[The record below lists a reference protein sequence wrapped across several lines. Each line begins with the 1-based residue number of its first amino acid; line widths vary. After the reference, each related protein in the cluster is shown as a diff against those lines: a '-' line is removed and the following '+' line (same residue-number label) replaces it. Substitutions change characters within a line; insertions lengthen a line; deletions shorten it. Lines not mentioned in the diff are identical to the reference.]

1 MNPSP
6 ELKLP
11 VLPAGDHYAFHTMVK
26 PSGSQCNIACSYCF
40 YLHKAELLS
49 QPKQPRMDEAMLAE
63 HVRQYIEAQTGPE
76 VVFTWQGGEPTLM
89 GLDFFRRVVA
99 LQRQHARPGQ
109 RVLNDL
115 QTNGLLL
122 DEDWCR
128 FLKAHDFLV
137 GISIDGPA
145 DLHDQLRHARNGK
158 PTFQHVMRA
167 IERLRAYGI
176 LFNALCVVN
185 RINAKEPLRVYRF
198 LRDEIRPRMIQF
210 LSAVEPLDF
219 RQVAPGFWG
228 RVENRADELADAVPQ
243 RTPLKHVDP
252 GTSSGLGAAGEVRDV
267 GLGDASRVDDPMRHH
282 AGPRRIPVQLVPSD
296 PAEWSEARPTACGG
310 AVTGRSGVGVGEGM
324 AGRAAGREAT
334 VVMTPVSR
342 GQPAAHGTGV
352 TDWTVEPLAW
362 GEFLSA
368 IWREWLLKDFGR
380 VFVDQFE
387 NTLSQALGHGPQKC
401 TTSPICGKALAI
413 EHNGDL
419 YACDHF
425 VYPAYRLG
433 NIREVHQG
441 DMAFSERQRDF
452 GYAKHKSLPEHC
464 RRCSHLQLCWGEC
477 PKNRFIHTPDGEP
490 GLNYLCA
497 GLKRFYR
504 QVTDDLPSVRARLQ
518 LAKRLPD
525 SLG

>member
-1 MNPSP
+1 MNLSP

-40 YLHKAELLS
+40 YLHKAELLG
-49 QPKQPRMDEAMLAE
+49 QPKQPRMDEAVLAE

-89 GLDFFRRVVA
+89 GLDFFKRVVA

-145 DLHDQLRHARNGK
+145 DLHDQLRQARNGK
-158 PTFQHVMRA
+158 ATFQHVRRA
-167 IERLRAYGI
+167 IERLRAHGI
-176 LFNALCVVN
+176 PFNALCVVN
-185 RINAKEPLRVYRF
+185 RINAQEPLRVYRF

-219 RQVAPGFWG
+219 RQVAPGFWERLG
-228 RVENRADELADAVPQ
+228 KVAGGLA
-243 RTPLKHVDP
+243 
-252 GTSSGLGAAGEVRDV
+252 GAA
-267 GLGDASRVDDPMRHH
+267 DASRLDPSMRLH
-282 AGPRRIPVQLVPSD
+282 AGRRRIPVQLIPSGV
-296 PAEWSEARPTACGG
+296 AESSEARSPGREEG
-310 AVTGRSGVGVGEGM
+310 ASTRLVDAGD
-324 AGRAAGREAT
+324 AGRMAESAGCAEERDGMSSVSGRQLAIAAL
-334 VVMTPVSR
+334 
-342 GQPAAHGTGV
+342 GV

-368 IWREWLLKDFGR
+368 IWREWLLKDFGQ

-387 NTLSQALGHGPQKC
+387 NTLSQALGRGPQKC
-401 TTSPICGKALAI
+401 TTSPICGKALAV

-425 VYPAYRLG
+425 VYPEYRLG

-452 GYAKHKSLPEHC
+452 GYAKHKSLPEYC
-464 RRCSHLQLCWGEC
+464 RRCSHLRLCWGEC
-477 PKNRFIHTPDGEP
+477 PKNRFINTPDGEP

-504 QVTDDLPSVRARLQ
+504 QVADDLPTVRARLQ
-518 LAKRLPD
+518 LLKRL
-525 SLG
+525 

>member
-1 MNPSP
+1 MNLSP

-40 YLHKAELLS
+40 YLHKAELLG
-49 QPKQPRMDEAMLAE
+49 QPKQPRMDEAVLAE

-89 GLDFFRRVVA
+89 GLDFFKQVVA

-122 DEDWCR
+122 DEDWFR

-145 DLHDQLRHARNGK
+145 GLHDQLRQARNGK
-158 PTFQHVMRA
+158 PTFLHVMRA
-167 IERLRAYGI
+167 IEGLRAHGI
-176 LFNALCVVN
+176 PFNALCVVN

-228 RVENRADELADAVPQ
+228 RLGKGAGGLAGASPSGMPSERVDAGA
-243 RTPLKHVDP
+243 LH
-252 GTSSGLGAAGEVRDV
+252 GGGAAAEVGD
-267 GLGDASRVDDPMRHH
+267 LDAADASRFDPSMRLH
-282 AGPRRIPVQLVPSD
+282 AGRRRIPVQLIPSGV
-296 PAEWSEARPTACGG
+296 AESSEARSSGRGYAARRLADARDAGG
-310 AVTGRSGVGVGEGM
+310 IPER
-324 AGRAAGREAT
+324 AGCAEERDA
-334 VVMTPVSR
+334 MFPVSG
-342 GQPAAHGTGV
+342 GQFAIAAVGV

-362 GEFLSA
+362 GEFLST
-368 IWREWLLKDFGR
+368 IWREWLLRDFGR

-425 VYPAYRLG
+425 VYPEYRLG

-452 GYAKHKSLPEHC
+452 GYAKHKSLPAHC
-464 RRCSHLQLCWGEC
+464 RRCSYLQLCWGEC
-477 PKNRFIHTPDGEP
+477 PKNRFINTPDGEP

-504 QVTDDLPSVRARLQ
+504 QVADDLPTVRARLQ

-525 SLG
+525 SLR